1 MKLLDEVCY
10 DTMSVSEVLFSDDCK
25 KKLERKCN
33 DLNLPV
39 EDMCSAFLNMDCKW
53 TSKGYIIQLAAPHKS
68 ILEFY
73 SAEHIFNCMFPC
85 DAPSSFPNDLS
96 LLCMKY
102 GRSDSEKQKLL
113 EIVQASEN
121 QNSKKTLNDFA
132 PGNSEKIEEYQN
144 VFLHFGGLL
153 AQRKPEALD
162 EYAEQLVAL
171 LNQAG
176 MQVANWLNIVTET
189 ECNENITKHVA
200 SNITKELYI
209 HDGQCSAAVALFQ
222 YLDSCIP
229 VSIIL
234 DTDIRQVPHLT
245 DMMMKLSERN
255 CDVELHIQHQWKDS
269 DYGTSDN
276 LLGHI
281 IGGRCRL
288 SSFTGYLKNLAVLPS
303 TLSKLFC
310 TIAKDEDAKPVC
322 EGLLELANKQTIEH
336 IGIHV
341 VAGINPDLLR
351 PLPYIDLKYK
361 ECGSVFLSG
370 VGDKDIDWACEVIRA
385 LLPKDGRYY
394 SILLPRSNLSAPKA
408 KEMVSI
414 LKEKQVMIYKRG
426 FLKLASLT
434 INKKEEVDLKHFTRK
449 ELGCEFH
456 RVDESSIWRG

>member
-1 MKLLDEVCY
+1 MLINGQSTQNTQNLADYLKHSHARLGDHFHLPLNLTLLTYLWASSPERIRSVTTSTGLYIALNELIKSRLIDRLYVHDEGNPENYEVTSLSRFRDLCNQFMKLLDEVCY

-336 IGIHV
+336 IG
-341 VAGINPDLLR
+341 
-351 PLPYIDLKYK
+351 
-361 ECGSVFLSG
+361 
-370 VGDKDIDWACEVIRA
+370 W
-385 LLPKDGRYY
+385 
-394 SILLPRSNLSAPKA
+394 
-408 KEMVSI
+408 
-414 LKEKQVMIYKRG
+414 
-426 FLKLASLT
+426 
-434 INKKEEVDLKHFTRK
+434 
-449 ELGCEFH
+449 
-456 RVDESSIWRG
+456 